1 MINDKHYTVYYKII
15 SISFSKKLYFSSSL
29 STISYRFVQII
40 NHTSIIISNTYEKT
54 SIVNPYTE
62 SQINFDKVCL

>member
-1 MINDKHYTVYYKII
+1 MINTILFIIII
-15 SISFSKKLYFSSSL
+15 SISFSEKLYFSSSL

-54 SIVNPYTE
+54 SVVNPYTV